1 MIGTRI
7 SHFEIIRLIGQG
19 GMGVVYL
26 AEDQRLNRPV
36 AIKLLPSEVIDDKS
50 ALERFENEIRATS
63 ILSHPVICQ
72 VLDVGTFDGKPFM
85 VMEYLEGASIRQL
98 LRERSFTPTEVLQL
112 AIELADAL
120 DSAHEHHIIHRDIK
134 PGNIFLSDRNHPKLL
149 DFGLAK
155 ISSELFDISDIGDD
169 TPTKKPVVEDV
180 TGTGVTMGTVLYMSP
195 EQARGEVLDARTD
208 LFSLGAVLYE
218 MTTRVKPFPG
228 ETSALV
234 FDSILNKNTSPPSQI
249 GGPSVEMLDKVILKL
264 LEKNPN
270 HRFQSAKALRAELLR
285 IARDQ
290 GLQVSSSRYAI
301 SVPAPKRVNFLSATI
316 GTLALFAI
324 IALIRFQFHG
334 DSPTFSQPT
343 PEPEANTQVID
354 ETSHAII
361 PLTTE
366 PGRED
371 TPSVSPNGGRVAYSS
386 SGLKGKN
393 TDIYVKLTQGGNPL
407 RLTNHPD
414 ADVHPTWSPDGQRIA
429 FVRKNSKRSQ
439 IIVVPTLGGTPEIEV
454 VTIDENHT
462 ITTSL
467 SWLHDSQHIVY
478 ERWKSEFDSEIRL
491 VNIHTKESETLVA
504 APENGGRH
512 YSAAVAPDGRSMAF
526 VRDEGVGNGSIFLFD
541 FRSLTS
547 SQITDEVGHIM
558 GITWTPDSQKI
569 IYAFSQGGSSLI
581 YAVDREG
588 GIPSGVPGVGPRAS
602 FPSMAANASV
612 LAYVTNQSSQDIW
625 RFSVSPKINGLKS
638 AGYNFLHSSLND
650 YDLLFNKDE
659 TLISFISDRS
669 GTAEIWTTDAER
681 SPPIKVTNIESGYV
695 FNPVWSPDNEHFLFT
710 STHLG
715 GIDVFS
721 IPTEG
726 GAIMDVSGDDVT
738 SCLIGTWSA
747 DGKAVYYMALG
758 SIWRRDIETGEAT
771 EIVKDGWQAIE
782 QPEENQLYYSRLI
795 DSGKWQLY
803 RRELNEANPENPG
816 ELVSDKITLPMPVNW
831 FLRHGGI
838 YYLGDDIAQSVH
850 ISKNFNFYDAK
861 TDEVVELGV
870 IENLP
875 QLYHMLEMSDDGEF
889 VYAPQLIDE
898 NRDIIVIEQ
907 VQGL

>member
-155 ISSELFDISDIGDD
+155 ISAELFDISDIGDD

-290 GLQVSSSRYAI
+290 GLQVSSSKYAI
-301 SVPAPKRVNFLSATI
+301 SVPVPKRVNFLSATI
-316 GTLALFAI
+316 GTLALFTI

-361 PLTTE
+361 PLTTD

-371 TPSVSPNGGRVAYSS
+371 TPSVSPNGGRVAYS
-386 SGLKGKN
+386 
-393 TDIYVKLTQGGNPL
+393 
-407 RLTNHPD
+407 
-414 ADVHPTWSPDGQRIA
+414 
-429 FVRKNSKRSQ
+429 
-439 IIVVPTLGGTPEIEV
+439 
-454 VTIDENHT
+454 
-462 ITTSL
+462 
-467 SWLHDSQHIVY
+467 
-478 ERWKSEFDSEIRL
+478 
-491 VNIHTKESETLVA
+491 
-504 APENGGRH
+504 
-512 YSAAVAPDGRSMAF
+512 
-526 VRDEGVGNGSIFLFD
+526 
-541 FRSLTS
+541 
-547 SQITDEVGHIM
+547 
-558 GITWTPDSQKI
+558 
-569 IYAFSQGGSSLI
+569 
-581 YAVDREG
+581 
-588 GIPSGVPGVGPRAS
+588 
-602 FPSMAANASV
+602 
-612 LAYVTNQSSQDIW
+612 
-625 RFSVSPKINGLKS
+625 
-638 AGYNFLHSSLND
+638 
-650 YDLLFNKDE
+650 
-659 TLISFISDRS
+659 
-669 GTAEIWTTDAER
+669 
-681 SPPIKVTNIESGYV
+681 
-695 FNPVWSPDNEHFLFT
+695 
-710 STHLG
+710 
-715 GIDVFS
+715 
-721 IPTEG
+721 
-726 GAIMDVSGDDVT
+726 
-738 SCLIGTWSA
+738 
-747 DGKAVYYMALG
+747 
-758 SIWRRDIETGEAT
+758 
-771 EIVKDGWQAIE
+771 
-782 QPEENQLYYSRLI
+782 
-795 DSGKWQLY
+795 
-803 RRELNEANPENPG
+803 
-816 ELVSDKITLPMPVNW
+816 
-831 FLRHGGI
+831 
-838 YYLGDDIAQSVH
+838 
-850 ISKNFNFYDAK
+850 
-861 TDEVVELGV
+861 
-870 IENLP
+870 
-875 QLYHMLEMSDDGEF
+875 
-889 VYAPQLIDE
+889 
-898 NRDIIVIEQ
+898 
-907 VQGL
+907 